1 WGRERHMNHIL
12 RLTLLTLVW
21 MSSAVATATV
31 ITAPDHVRGYPEFKV
46 PTFEV
51 IKLEVIK
58 LEVIK
63 LEVIKLEVM
72 NTRPVLGFNL
82 DQLDQYQP
90 PLKKNVLTRFLN
102 RWRFV
107 QLPVWPHPPVGKP
120 PVPGTKPPV
129 AVAEPAVLEL
139 MALGFGVLM
148 LLRIRLSRINDAG
161 QNPAS

>member
-1 WGRERHMNHIL
+1 MKHIL

-21 MSSAVATATV
+21 MSSTAATAMV
-31 ITAPDHVRGYPEFKV
+31 ITTSDHARGYPEFKM
-46 PTFEV
+46 PKFEV
-51 IKLEVIK
+51 IKF
-58 LEVIK
+58 
-63 LEVIKLEVM
+63 EVM
-72 NTRPVLGFNL
+72 NPRPVLGFNL
-82 DQLDQYQP
+82 EQLDQYQP
-90 PLKKNVLTRFLN
+90 PLKKTFLTKFLN

-107 QLPVWPHPPVGKP
+107 QLPVWSHPPVGQP

-161 QNPAS
+161 LNLAS

>member
-1 WGRERHMNHIL
+1 MNHIL

-21 MSSAVATATV
+21 MSSTVATATV

-51 IKLEVIK
+51 IKF
-58 LEVIK
+58 
-63 LEVIKLEVM
+63 EVM
-72 NTRPVLGFNL
+72 NSRPVLGFNL

-107 QLPVWPHPPVGKP
+107 QLPVWSHPPAGKP